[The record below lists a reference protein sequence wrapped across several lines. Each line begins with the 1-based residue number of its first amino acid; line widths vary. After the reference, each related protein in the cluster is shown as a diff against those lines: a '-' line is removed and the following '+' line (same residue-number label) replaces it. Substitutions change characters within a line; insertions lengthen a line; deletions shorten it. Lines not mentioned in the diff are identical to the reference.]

1 MGGGMF
7 TKKNLSRRTLLQG
20 FGAFLAL
27 PLLESMAPAQ
37 TLRRKSKRPKPRL
50 VAIEMVHGDAGS
62 TPLGRER
69 HYWSPAQVGKD
80 FQFTPTLKPLEPL
93 REYVSVVSNTELR
106 NAMSLVPEEDGPMA
120 DHARSSAV
128 FLTAAHPKMTV
139 ESDVEAGPSFDQ
151 IYAQHC
157 AEDTRIASLQICIED
172 LNLLS
177 GVCGHRYS
185 CAYTNTISWAGP
197 TKPLL
202 MERAPRTIFERLFGD
217 GATEEALKRKNGNRS
232 VLDGSRENVARLQ
245 RLLGTSDRQRVNEFL
260 DYARAVE
267 SRIQLI
273 EQRNLNSIDRELANA
288 PLSVPDSFDEHV
300 DVMFDLQVLAFMA
313 DITRVSSFKMG
324 LDRSPRVYPASGV
337 STPFHA
343 LSHHRET
350 PEKIEEFSR
359 LNRYHV
365 SKVASFLER
374 LRKTPDGD
382 GSLLD
387 HSVVVYGSPMGDSH
401 IHEHK
406 FLPLF
411 LAGHANGLLHGNTHV
426 RCDPET
432 PMANVWLTLLR
443 KLGVNLERIGDSTG
457 EIAI

>member
-1 MGGGMF
+1 
-7 TKKNLSRRTLLQG
+7 
-20 FGAFLAL
+20 
-27 PLLESMAPAQ
+27 
-37 TLRRKSKRPKPRL
+37 
-50 VAIEMVHGDAGS
+50 
-62 TPLGRER
+62 
-69 HYWSPAQVGKD
+69 
-80 FQFTPTLKPLEPL
+80 
-93 REYVSVVSNTELR
+93 
-106 NAMSLVPEEDGPMA
+106 MSLVPEEDGPMA

-300 DVMFDLQVLAFMA
+300 DVMFDLQILAFMA

-337 STPFHA
+337 SMPFHA

-426 RCDPET
+426 RCDRET

-443 KLGVNLERIGDSTG
+443 KLGVSLERIGDSTG